1 MIWQEEEK
9 LEGMREEAT
18 FKRTDKRK
26 QGDTCGKKKGTLLQR
41 GFKTRKGAYKN
52 EAWTPIP

>member
-9 LEGMREEAT
+9 VERMKEEAT

-26 QGDTCGKKKGTLLQR
+26 QGDTCVRKKATSLQK
-41 GFKTRKGAYKN
+41 GFKTQKGA
-52 EAWTPIP
+52 

>member
-9 LEGMREEAT
+9 LEEMKEEAT

-26 QGDTCGKKKGTLLQR
+26 QGDTCVKKKCTSLQR
-41 GFKTRKGAYKN
+41 GFETRKGA
-52 EAWTPIP
+52 